1 MIKDLTTFLQE
12 KESPGDWLNIANL
25 YNIDGTNK
33 QKSDY
38 VRRLWKSLH
47 RTMFTRKESNGT
59 VTTTAQLPFTTYVK
73 TTSSVDDLLAKV
85 DKYLLRLQQIDHL
98 EKTFRNEDV
107 LPKSNKNNVLVIG
120 DIHEP
125 FCKEGYLEF
134 CVEQQKRFNCGTVV
148 FIGDLIDNHAQSF
161 HHTDADGLSAKQ
173 ELELAVTK
181 LEKWYQAFPD
191 AIVTLG
197 NHDRIVARKLFSVGI
212 SQRWLKPLG
221 DVLNTPNWKFVEQHI
236 HNGVLYVHG
245 ESGTAL
251 KKAQQEM
258 CSVVQGH
265 LHTEGYVQFLNGG
278 KNFAMQ
284 VGCGIDFSSY
294 AFAYAQRG
302 KQPVISCGVV
312 LDQSPI
318 VIPFQK

>member
-12 KESPGDWLNIANL
+12 KESPGDWLNIANQ
-25 YNIDGTNK
+25 YNLDGTSK

-47 RTMFTRKESNGT
+47 RTMFTKKESDG
-59 VTTTAQLPFTTYVK
+59 VITTTVGLPFTTYVRANPIDKDFDKLVAKVEERLRQLDQKEDPKK
-73 TTSSVDDLLAKV
+73 TTSYS
-85 DKYLLRLQQIDHL
+85 
-98 EKTFRNEDV
+98 
-107 LPKSNKNNVLVIG
+107 KNNVLVIG

-181 LEKWYQAFPD
+181 LEKWYKAFPN

-221 DVLNTPNWKFVEQHI
+221 EVLNTPTWEFVEQYK
-236 HNGVLYVHG
+236 HNDVLYIHG
-245 ESGTAL
+245 ESGTAM

-265 LHTEGYVQFLNGG
+265 LHTEAYTQFLNGG

-284 VGCGIDFSSY
+284 VGCGIDFASY

-312 LDQSPI
+312 LDHSPI
-318 VIPFQK
+318 VIPFK